1 LLFRKKIE
9 DSFSLEKLIKGC
21 SKGDRKAQEALF
33 SVYYGY
39 AMSVALRYSY
49 SREKAADI
57 TNEGFLKIFSNI
69 QLFRGEAEFKS
80 WLRKIIVN
88 TALDHYRKE
97 KKHEKQVPIQNG
109 VNELADESVIN
120 QLQAED
126 ILRIVQSL
134 PEIYRFTFN
143 LYEIEGYSHEEIA
156 LKLGTTAGTS
166 RANLSRAKH
175 LLRQMILNLS
185 TYERVV

>member
-1 LLFRKKIE
+1 MFRKKTE
-9 DSFSLEKLIKGC
+9 SEPGLEKLIKGC
-21 SKGDRKAQEALF
+21 SKSDRKAQKALF
-33 SVYYGY
+33 SLYYGY
-39 AMSVALRYSY
+39 AMSIALRYSY

-57 TNEGFLKIFSNI
+57 TNEGFLKVFSRI

-97 KKHEKQVPIQNG
+97 KKHEKQVSLENG
-109 VNELADESVIN
+109 FNELTEESVLD

-126 ILRIVQSL
+126 IIRMVQNL

-156 LKLGTTAGTS
+156 SILGTTAGTS
-166 RANLSRAKH
+166 RANLSRAKQ
-175 LLRQMILNLS
+175 LLRQMILNQS

>member
-1 LLFRKKIE
+1 MFRKKTE
-9 DSFSLEKLIKGC
+9 SKSGLEKLIKGC
-21 SKGDRKAQEALF
+21 SKSDRKAQETLF
-33 SVYYGY
+33 SLYYGY
-39 AMSVALRYSY
+39 AMSIALRYSY
-49 SREKAADI
+49 SHEKAADI
-57 TNEGFLKIFSNI
+57 TNEGFLKVFSSI

-97 KKHEKQVPIQNG
+97 KKHEKQVLLENG
-109 VNELADESVIN
+109 FNELADESVLD
-120 QLQAED
+120 QLQADD
-126 ILRIVQSL
+126 IMKMVQNL

-156 LKLGTTAGTS
+156 SILGTTAGTS
-166 RANLSRAKH
+166 RANLSRAKQ

-185 TYERVV
+185 AYERVV

>member
-1 LLFRKKIE
+1 MLFRKKIE
-9 DSFSLEKLIKGC
+9 GTFRLEKLIKGC
-21 SKGDRKAQEALF
+21 SRGDRKAQETLF
-33 SVYYGY
+33 SLYYGY
-39 AMSVALRYSY
+39 AMSVALRYSHCH
-49 SREKAADI
+49 EKAADI
-57 TNEGFLKIFSNI
+57 TNDSFLKVFSNVE
-69 QLFRGEAEFKS
+69 LFREEAEFKF
-80 WLRKIIVN
+80 WLRKIVVN

-97 KKHEKQVPIQNG
+97 KKHENQVPLEKG
-109 VNELADESVIN
+109 FNELIDESVLD

-126 ILRIVQSL
+126 ILKMVQDL

-175 LLRQMILNLS
+175 MLRVMIINLS
-185 TYERVV
+185 AYERVV